1 MFLQEHGGLPPY
13 SSITK
18 NYFSNIFKI
27 MIHVELEY
35 IVYSIGI
42 IIITYIV
49 YHMAFERL
57 IVKFFQNNVKPFF

>member
-1 MFLQEHGGLPPY
+1 
-13 SSITK
+13 
-18 NYFSNIFKI
+18 